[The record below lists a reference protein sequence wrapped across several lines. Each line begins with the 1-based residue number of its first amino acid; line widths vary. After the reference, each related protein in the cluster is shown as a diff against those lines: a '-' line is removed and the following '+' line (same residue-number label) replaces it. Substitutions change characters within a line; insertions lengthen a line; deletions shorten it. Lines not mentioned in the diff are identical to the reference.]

1 MKRVHLWAILI
12 VLALLTPLGLWLPAR
27 FDAGDAWGEWGPEDL
42 GAEVGFI
49 PRQLGRLADLWRAP
63 VPDYAPHG
71 WEEKPLAVQS
81 AAYIASALLGIALC
95 AGAIFLLGRWLS
107 AREERRAP

>member
-42 GAEVGFI
+42 GVEVGFI
-49 PRQLGRLADLWRAP
+49 PRQLGRLAGLWRAP
-63 VPDYAPHG
+63 APYYAPHG
-71 WEEKPLAVQS
+71 WGEKPLAVQS
-81 AAYIASALLGIALC
+81 AAYIASALLGIAVC
-95 AGAIFLLGRWLS
+95 AGAIFVLGRWLS
-107 AREERRAP
+107 AREERRAS